1 MDLVNRGSSD
11 IDGGLIAER
20 EVRSVDIVVNGL
32 GQMNDVEAFL
42 AEQICRLLGA
52 VSAEDN
58 QAVKAKLV
66 VVLLHRLHLVKAL
79 RIRHAHQLER
89 LAGRSDDRTA
99 LRQDTRKV
107 G

>member
-52 VSAEDN
+52 VSA
-58 QAVKAKLV
+58 
-66 VVLLHRLHLVKAL
+66 
-79 RIRHAHQLER
+79 
-89 LAGRSDDRTA
+89 
-99 LRQDTRKV
+99 
-107 G
+107 